1 MAWICIQFEREL
13 PAGAYPREL
22 PVGAYPREL
31 PAGAYPH
38 ELSAGACPL
47 HGHAAVYAND
57 FAGDVG

>member
-13 PAGAYPREL
+13 PA
-22 PVGAYPREL
+22 GAYPREL